1 MPEYLLI
8 FIRSFLSFVVL
19 FAMTRLVGKRQIAQ
33 LSFFDY
39 VVGISIGSI
48 AASVS
53 VDPNIKLINGMVG
66 LLVWAVLPMTIFYF
80 NLKSYKFRGI
90 SNGSPSVV
98 IKDGRI
104 LERNLKKERISV
116 DELML
121 LLRKKNIFKLADVEF
136 AILETNG
143 ELSVM
148 RKPNSQVEEEDSRT
162 VTSKILEMVKQ
173 EEGLQIVV
181 KNGDVVDET
190 LERLGLDRQWLL
202 EELKKRGVHDI
213 KGVFLAQLQED
224 GQLYIDF
231 YEDQQ

>member
-8 FIRSFLSFVVL
+8 LIRSFLSFVVL

-53 VDPNIKLINGMVG
+53 VDPNIKLMNGMVG
-66 LLVWAVLPMTIFYF
+66 LLVWAILPMTIFYF
-80 NLKSYKFRGI
+80 NLKSYKFRGL

-121 LLRKKNIFKLADVEF
+121 LLRKKNIFKLSEVEF

-148 RKPNSQVEEEDSRT
+148 KKCDSQDKNSRS
-162 VTSKILEMVKQ
+162 VTSKILKMMK
-173 EEGLQIVV
+173 EESRIVV
-181 KNGDVVDET
+181 KNGVVVDEV
-190 LERLGLDRQWLL
+190 LEMNGYDRQWLL
-202 EELKKRGVHDI
+202 AELKKRGVQDV
-213 KGVFLAQLQED
+213 KDVFLAQLQED
-224 GQLYIDF
+224 GKLYIDF
-231 YEDQQ
+231 YEDQ